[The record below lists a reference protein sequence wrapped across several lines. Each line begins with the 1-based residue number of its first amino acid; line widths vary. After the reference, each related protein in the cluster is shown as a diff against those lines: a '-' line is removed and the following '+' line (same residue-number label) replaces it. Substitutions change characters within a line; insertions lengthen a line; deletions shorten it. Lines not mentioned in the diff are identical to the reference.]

1 MSDNISSGSFSY
13 LLIIIFDCCGFFSW
27 GRFSCILFNAES
39 LITGTLFPY
48 SSVCYSISSFLIGLP
63 HSSTNASSSYILH
76 LLFLLLIFLFIN
88 LLVVGIID
96 FSYFIRS
103 FALIFNGEIGVYGS
117 FGLYVVVPLF
127 NFCSTLNTPNSRIL
141 CVSGLIWLLNFDGGV
156 LLI

>member
-1 MSDNISSGSFSY
+1 MSDNISSGSSSY
-13 LLIIIFDCCGFFSW
+13 LLIIIFGCCGFFSCCY
-27 GRFSCILFNAES
+27 FSCILFNAES

-48 SSVCYSISSFLIGLP
+48 SSTCYSISSFLIGLP
-63 HSSTNASSSYILH
+63 HSSKNASSSYIFPFES
-76 LLFLLLIFLFIN
+76 LFIIFLFIN
-88 LLVVGIID
+88 LLEVGIID

-141 CVSGLIWLLNFDGGV
+141 CVSGLI
-156 LLI
+156 